1 VRLFAAGAT
10 RLSVL
15 GNGAMV
21 SASTHRARW
30 RTLCSA
36 LVLACTVTAPCF
48 GHGVTPELFS
58 IEVHGEALTVA
69 TNFGI
74 LSNASGSWFNACDEV
89 VGGPLLRAWARPGE
103 SAGNRTGT
111 DSGTLDAAT
120 GDATMRDATMGGAR
134 QLADAASP
142 PAMTPLAYTLNG
154 VFAQS
159 ASDQCVFEPVELH
172 EGVYWQMDHGIPL
185 RNSSSDDASPTADTQ
200 FALIVTSNN
209 DANHLLRAAPGEAF
223 ESIAFLGDGA
233 GYRDLQT
240 GGSPLAVYVTGY
252 TLVPPVYKIAYSL
265 DGGRTLREVTP
276 AFDPTAQRLVPLA
289 VDSYRPYYLYLTL
302 NAESAPHAQLWRF
315 DARNDALEVVFEL
328 AAGERLVGI
337 STNREAVFLGATTDE
352 QGVLYRANVESPDA
366 IVDGA
371 SADAGVKVSDFARL
385 STEPLP
391 PLACV
396 TATESALFLCS
407 SDFSRNSPFV
417 VAESRDLV
425 HFEPRLRTQ
434 DLGVLASCGAACEL
448 TSNWLA
454 ALFGAVAFPP
464 DLGPG
469 SPRDAGEVADASNA
483 SSSRPAACDCRV
495 SARAPIGSGGW
506 MVCLVVGL
514 ALTCRWARRQRI

>member
-1 VRLFAAGAT
+1 MA
-10 RLSVL
+10 
-15 GNGAMV
+15 
-21 SASTHRARW
+21 SASIHHVRW
-30 RTLCSA
+30 RTLRSA
-36 LVLACTVTAPCF
+36 LVLACTITAPCF

-58 IEVHGEALTVA
+58 IEVHGGALTVA

-103 SAGNRTGT
+103 SAGSRTEI
-111 DSGTLDAAT
+111 DSGAPHDAAM
-120 GDATMRDATMGGAR
+120 GDAR
-134 QLADAASP
+134 QLVDAAPP

-159 ASDQCVFEPVELH
+159 ASDQCVFEPVELQ

-185 RNSSSDDASPTADTQ
+185 RNSSDDNASATDDTQ
-200 FALIVTSNN
+200 FALIVTSSN

-240 GGSPLAVYVTGY
+240 GGSPPAVYVTGY

-289 VDSYRPYYLYLTL
+289 VDSHRPHFLYLTL
-302 NAESAPHAQLWRF
+302 NAENAPHAQLWRF
-315 DARNDALEVVFEL
+315 DARTDALEVLFEL

-337 STNREAVFLGATTDE
+337 STNREAVYLAATTDE
-352 QGVLYRANVESPDA
+352 LGVLYRANVGSPDA
-366 IVDGA
+366 GVDGA
-371 SADAGVKVSDFARL
+371 IGDGGLEVSGFEKL

-391 PLACV
+391 PLACI
-396 TATESALFLCS
+396 TATESAVFLCS

-417 VAESRDLV
+417 VAESRDFV
-425 HFEPRLRTQ
+425 HFEPRLRIQ
-434 DLGVLASCGAACEL
+434 DLGVLSSCGEACEL

-469 SPRDAGEVADASNA
+469 SPRDAGEVGDASNA
-483 SSSRPAACDCRV
+483 SSSQLRGCDCRV
-495 SARAPIGSGGW
+495 SARAPIGAGGW
-506 MVCLVVGL
+506 IGCLVVGL
-514 ALTCRWARRQRI
+514 VLTCRWVRKQRL